1 MDVRILPLPED
12 NTNPVAKIKVIG
24 IGGAGGNAV
33 NRMIS
38 ANLGG
43 VEFCVLNTDCQDLH
57 KSLAPMKV
65 QIGAEITKGEGSGG
79 DPEVGRRSIDESE
92 EEVRNVLEGADMV
105 FVAAGMGGG
114 TGTGAA
120 PVVARYARDLG
131 ALTVAVVTKPF
142 LFEGPN
148 RKRNSEQGISELRK
162 YVNTLI
168 AIPNERL
175 LNVVPEDTPLD
186 RAFFEA
192 DKILLNATRGIVD
205 LVSKVGMINRD
216 FRDVCSVMS
225 RGGDALMGIGE
236 ASGEDRG
243 KQAAEQAISSHLLED
258 TSIEGARAVLV
269 HVEGDDTLTLHEV
282 NTCCSII
289 QEAAGGDADMYM
301 GVGKDKTLNGTIR
314 VTVIATGFGSPE
326 HVRIPAEEERL
337 VAMFPGHRRGDDFDF
352 GITSSDSHST
362 DPAADVSSYERSVP
376 SFSRKQS
383 VDHEVPSFLRRQ
395 AD

>member
-1 MDVRILPLPED
+1 
-12 NTNPVAKIKVIG
+12 
-24 IGGAGGNAV
+24 
-33 NRMIS
+33 MIS

-57 KSLAPMKV
+57 KSLAPLKV

-79 DPEVGRRSIDESE
+79 DPEVGRHSIDESE
-92 EEVRNVLEGADMV
+92 EEVRSVMEGADMV

-192 DKILLNATRGIVD
+192 DKILLNAHTRYSG
-205 LVSKVGMINRD
+205 
-216 FRDVCSVMS
+216 S
-225 RGGDALMGIGE
+225 R
-236 ASGEDRG
+236 
-243 KQAAEQAISSHLLED
+243 
-258 TSIEGARAVLV
+258 
-269 HVEGDDTLTLHEV
+269 
-282 NTCCSII
+282 
-289 QEAAGGDADMYM
+289 
-301 GVGKDKTLNGTIR
+301 
-314 VTVIATGFGSPE
+314 
-326 HVRIPAEEERL
+326 
-337 VAMFPGHRRGDDFDF
+337 
-352 GITSSDSHST
+352 
-362 DPAADVSSYERSVP
+362 
-376 SFSRKQS
+376 
-383 VDHEVPSFLRRQ
+383 
-395 AD
+395 